1 MKINILD
8 LFAGCGGF
16 SNGFEKAGFNIL
28 GANDILL
35 HAANT
40 YKKNHK
46 KTEFI
51 LGDITKG
58 EIKKKLIDLAKK
70 NKCQIIIGGPPCQA
84 YSMAGA
90 RNVDDPRGKL
100 FNDYLD
106 MVNSIKPKIFIMENV
121 KGLLSMKH
129 DKQDGLSEDDVK
141 KLDKLKKLENEKNFL
156 LLKRKQSLNTKSVK
170 FDNTDQ
176 KRLKIISDQIL
187 LFKENFQNLR
197 VPVLDTLKKE
207 FEKIGYHIQIKLLNS
222 ANFGVPQK
230 RERVI
235 IFGGFKNTGIKF
247 PEESHS
253 ETQNEDKNLKLFD
266 KTKKD
271 WVTVKDAI
279 DDLKNKKEDI
289 LFSHIFNKN
298 SSSFVEKIK
307 KTPIGKSLYKNFS
320 DAYFRCH
327 PNKPSKTV
335 KENHGGVFIHYEK
348 DRFLT
353 PRELARLQSFDD
365 KFLFEGNK
373 SQILV
378 QIGNAVPPKLGLALA
393 KQAAELL

>member
-1 MKINILD
+1 MKTNILD

-16 SNGFEKAGFNIL
+16 SSGFEKAGFNIL
-28 GANDILL
+28 AANDILL

-40 YKKNHK
+40 YTKNHK

-51 LGDITKG
+51 LGDITKK
-58 EIKKKLIDLAKK
+58 EIKNKLIDLAKK

-129 DKQDGLSEDDVK
+129 DKQDGLSNEDLK
-141 KLDKLKKLENEKNFL
+141 KLDELKKLENEKNFL
-156 LLKRKQSLNTKSVK
+156 LLKRKKSLNTKSVTFNNSDK
-170 FDNTDQ
+170 
-176 KRLKIISDQIL
+176 KKLKVVSEQIIF
-187 LFKENFQNLR
+187 FKENFKNLR
-197 VPVLDTLKKE
+197 VAVVETLKKE

-235 IFGGFKNTGIKF
+235 IFGGSKKTEIKF
-247 PEESHS
+247 PEETHS
-253 ETQNEDKNLKLFD
+253 ASQDDNNLELFD
-266 KTKKD
+266 KNKKD

-298 SSSFVEKIK
+298 SDSFIEKIK

-327 PNKPSKTV
+327 PDKPSKTV

-348 DRFLT
+348 HRFLT

-365 KFLFEGNK
+365 NFLFEGNK

-378 QIGNAVPPKLGLALA
+378 QIGNAVPPKLGYALA
-393 KQAAELL
+393 KQTAELL

>member
-16 SNGFEKAGFNIL
+16 SSGFEKAGCHIL

-40 YKKNHK
+40 YRKNHK

-51 LGDITKG
+51 LGDITKK
-58 EIKKKLIDLAKK
+58 EIKNKLIDLAKK

-100 FNDYLD
+100 FNDYLN

-121 KGLLSMKH
+121 KGILSMKH
-129 DKQDGLSEDDVK
+129 DKQDGLSVADLK
-141 KLDKLKKLENEKNFL
+141 KLDELKKLENEKNFL
-156 LLKRKQSLNTKSVK
+156 LLKRKKSLNTNSVI
-170 FDNTDQ
+170 FNNSDQ
-176 KRLKIISDQIL
+176 KRLKVILDQIIF
-187 LFKENFQNLR
+187 FKENFKNLR
-197 VPVLDTLKKE
+197 VAVLETLKKE

-235 IFGGFKNTGIKF
+235 IYGGSKNTEIKF
-247 PEESHS
+247 PKETHS
-253 ETQNEDKNLKLFD
+253 EPQDDDNLKLFD

-289 LFSHIFNKN
+289 PFSHIFNKN
-298 SSSFVEKIK
+298 SASFIENIK

-327 PNKPSKTV
+327 PDKPSKTV

-348 DRFLT
+348 HRFLT

-365 KFLFEGNK
+365 NFLFEGNK

-378 QIGNAVPPKLGLALA
+378 QIGNAVPPKLGYALA
-393 KQAAELL
+393 KQTAELL

>member
-1 MKINILD
+1 MKANILD
-8 LFAGCGGF
+8 LFAGCGGL
-16 SNGFEKAGFNIL
+16 SNGFEKAGFNVL

-35 HAANT
+35 HASNT

-51 LGDITKG
+51 FGDITENK
-58 EIKKKLIDLAKK
+58 IKKKLIELGKQ

-84 YSMAGA
+84 YSMAGS

-106 MVNSIKPKIFIMENV
+106 IVNSVKPKLFLMENV

-129 DKQDGLSEDDVK
+129 DKQFGLNDDDLK
-141 KLDKLKKLENEKNFL
+141 KLNKLKNLENEKSAL
-156 LLKRKQSLNTKSVK
+156 LLKRKQSLNTQNIK
-170 FDNTDQ
+170 FSNLDE
-176 KRLKIISDQIL
+176 KRLKIISGQIL
-187 LFKENFQNLR
+187 LYKEDFSNLR
-197 VPVLDTLKKE
+197 VPVLDTLKNE
-207 FEKIGYHIQIKLLNS
+207 FEKIGYHIQIKLLNA
-222 ANFGVPQK
+222 ANFGVTQK

-235 IFGGFKNTGIKF
+235 ILGGYKKTKISF
-247 PEESHS
+247 PEETHF
-253 ETQNEDKNLKLFD
+253 EKEKNNINLKLFESV
-266 KTKKD
+266 KKD
-271 WVTVKDAI
+271 WITVKDAI

-298 SSSFVEKIK
+298 SSSFINKIK

-320 DAYFRCH
+320 DAYFRCY
-327 PNKPSKTV
+327 PDKPSKTV

-365 KFLFEGNK
+365 KFLFEGTK

-378 QIGNAVPPKLGLALA
+378 QIGNAVPPKLGYSLAYHMNSLI
-393 KQAAELL
+393 

>member
-16 SNGFEKAGFNIL
+16 SSGFEKAGFNIL

-40 YKKNHK
+40 YTKNHK

-51 LGDITKG
+51 LGDITKK
-58 EIKKKLIDLAKK
+58 EIKNKLIDLAKK

-129 DKQDGLSEDDVK
+129 DKQDGLSSEDLK
-141 KLDKLKKLENEKNFL
+141 KLDELKKLENEKNFL
-156 LLKRKQSLNTKSVK
+156 LLKRKKSLNTKSVT
-170 FDNTDQ
+170 FNNSDQ
-176 KRLKIISDQIL
+176 KKLKVVSDQITF
-187 LFKENFQNLR
+187 FKENFKNLR
-197 VPVLDTLKKE
+197 VAVVETLKKE

-235 IFGGFKNTGIKF
+235 IYGGSKKTEIKF
-247 PEESHS
+247 PEETHS
-253 ETQNEDKNLKLFD
+253 ASQDDDNLKLFD

-298 SSSFVEKIK
+298 SDSFIEKIK

-327 PNKPSKTV
+327 PDKPSKTV

-348 DRFLT
+348 HRFLT
-353 PRELARLQSFDD
+353 PRELARLQSFEDN
-365 KFLFEGNK
+365 FLFEGNK

-378 QIGNAVPPKLGLALA
+378 QIGNAVPPKLGYALA
-393 KQAAELL
+393 KQTAELL